1 VATKTRAYNP
11 AAYVPGGSSTAV
23 AKAIQAAG
31 YARPGPSPIQVPR
44 AATAASTTPSG
55 GGDGGGG
62 GGGGDATFTP
72 FDFNT
77 DPGYLAAL
85 AAEQAGSAQLD
96 AAERA
101 ARISALVNFG
111 DPGLAQAFGVG
122 DVDPLTAAMA
132 QQNTQAGTSTL
143 AQLQRQRDLTQ
154 ASTVNQLAAHGL
166 IRSGDLGWRT
176 GQNAQDYAT
185 SLYNAQQ
192 GVLGSLA
199 DVARQTATQK
209 QQLQSNTVGAL
220 TSAYNTYVANPQYY
234 GMAQNPV
241 AAAAATPAA
250 TAATAKTTP
259 TFTAPA
265 VQTTVGYTG
274 GGPMGGWS
282 YPVSRLATPPNPY
295 AARTARN
302 VRAG

>member
-1 VATKTRAYNP
+1 MATKTRAYNP

-31 YARPGPSPIQVPR
+31 YARPGPNPIQVPI
-44 AATAASTTPSG
+44 AAPASTTSPG
-55 GGDGGGG
+55 GGDGG

-72 FDFNT
+72 FDYNT

-96 AAERA
+96 AAERQ

-122 DVDPLTAAMA
+122 DLDPLTAAMT
-132 QQNTQAGTSTL
+132 QQATTSGVSTL
-143 AQLQRQRDLTQ
+143 AQLQRSRDLTQ

-176 GQNAQDYAT
+176 GQNQQNYAT
-185 SLYNAQQ
+185 DLYNAQQ
-192 GVLGSLA
+192 GVLGTLA
-199 DVARQTATQK
+199 DLARTTATEKQK
-209 QQLQSNTVGAL
+209 LQTNTVGAL

-234 GMAQNPV
+234 GMAQNPT
-241 AAAAATPAA
+241 TPAA
-250 TAATAKTTP
+250 TTPTTTP
-259 TFTAPA
+259 APKPQAFAAPA
-265 VQTTVGYTG
+265 VQTRYGYTG
-274 GGPMGGWS
+274 GGPMGVWS
-282 YPVSRLATPPNPY
+282 YPSSRLAMPNPY